1 MANPRL
7 ASKPPRACAACN
19 GQYIDRLH
27 VDYMAGYEGGLID
40 PNRPRAGHVD
50 WLVIC
55 ENCIRRGA
63 ELLPEY
69 RSQLTAALQRV
80 TDLEAQLTAAQDY
93 ADRIEDAF
101 QRRPAERAE
110 RAPKAA
116 PAKAARKPRYE
127 AKASA

>member
-55 ENCIRRGA
+55 ENCLRRGA

-69 RSQLTAALQRV
+69 RSKLVTAEQRV
-80 TDLEAQLTAAQDY
+80 KDLEAELKATQAF
-93 ADRIEDAF
+93 ADRVEDALAH
-101 QRRPAERAE
+101 RPAERAE
-110 RAPKAA
+110 RAPKATTR
-116 PAKAARKPRYE
+116 PTTRKPRYE
-127 AKASA
+127 TKAAA